1 MVEATLKP
9 GGGGIMDMALAARGD
24 FLAVSV
30 EESARPARAGV
41 VVFKADLT
49 EVVTV
54 LEAGLAEADFLATRG
69 VLAAAGFF
77 EGIIFLAGA
86 AFFVTAAFLATAGFL
101 TGTTFLAATTFL
113 EATTFLAGAAFLA
126 TAFFVATVFL
136 TGTAFFWGRGFF
148 AATGVFTAFALGFA
162 AVTLVL
168 LMALLWLECFTDFN
182 AILLTARRG
191 VHQHPAPYCFWLL
204 SQTSSVTSA
213 ISRMKNF
220 TLGPMARGLYSA
232 YALFQALLKDIF
244 WQIDTNEYHFARSL
258 LSRCPSLA

>member
-30 EESARPARAGV
+30 EESARPATAGV

-54 LEAGLAEADFLATRG
+54 LEAGLAEADFLAASG

-77 EGIIFLAGA
+77 EGTTFLTGA
-86 AFFVTAAFLATAGFL
+86 AFFVAAAFLATAGFL
-101 TGTTFLAATTFL
+101 AGTTFLAATTFL
-113 EATTFLAGAAFLA
+113 AGTTFFAGTTFLAATTFLAGTAFLA

-136 TGTAFFWGRGFF
+136 TGTAFFWGEGFL
-148 AATGVFTAFALGFA
+148 AATGVFKAFALGFA

-168 LMALLWLECFTDFN
+168 IMALLWLECFTDFN

-220 TLGPMARGLYSA
+220 TLEPMARGLYSA
-232 YALFQALLKDIF
+232 YALFQALLKDI
-244 WQIDTNEYHFARSL
+244 L
-258 LSRCPSLA
+258 G

>member
-30 EESARPARAGV
+30 EESARPATAGV

-54 LEAGLAEADFLATRG
+54 LEAGLAEADFLAASG

-77 EGIIFLAGA
+77 EGTTFLTGA
-86 AFFVTAAFLATAGFL
+86 AFFVAAAFLATAGFL
-101 TGTTFLAATTFL
+101 AGTTFLAATTFFAGTTFLAATTFL
-113 EATTFLAGAAFLA
+113 AGTAFLA

-136 TGTAFFWGRGFF
+136 TGTAFFGGEGFL
-148 AATGVFTAFALGFA
+148 AATGVFKAFALGFA

-182 AILLTARRG
+182 AILLTAGRG

-220 TLGPMARGLYSA
+220 TLEPMARGLYSA
-232 YALFQALLKDIF
+232 YALFQALLKDI
-244 WQIDTNEYHFARSL
+244 L
-258 LSRCPSLA
+258 G

>member
-30 EESARPARAGV
+30 EESARPATAGV

-54 LEAGLAEADFLATRG
+54 LEAGLAEADFLAASG

-77 EGIIFLAGA
+77 EG
-86 AFFVTAAFLATAGFL
+86 
-101 TGTTFLAATTFL
+101 TTFLAATTFL
-113 EATTFLAGAAFLA
+113 AGTAFLA

-136 TGTAFFWGRGFF
+136 TVTAFFGGEGFL
-148 AATGVFTAFALGFA
+148 AATGVFKAFALGFA

-220 TLGPMARGLYSA
+220 TLEPMARGLYSA
-232 YALFQALLKDIF
+232 YALFQALLKDI
-244 WQIDTNEYHFARSL
+244 L
-258 LSRCPSLA
+258 G

>member
-30 EESARPARAGV
+30 EESARPATAGV

-54 LEAGLAEADFLATRG
+54 LEAGLAEADFLAASG

-77 EGIIFLAGA
+77 EGTTFLTGA
-86 AFFVTAAFLATAGFL
+86 AFFVAAAFLATAGFL
-101 TGTTFLAATTFL
+101 AGTTFLAATTFFAGTTFLAATTFL
-113 EATTFLAGAAFLA
+113 A
-126 TAFFVATVFL
+126 
-136 TGTAFFWGRGFF
+136 GTAFLGGEGFL
-148 AATGVFTAFALGFA
+148 AATGVFKAFALGFA

-220 TLGPMARGLYSA
+220 TLEPMARGLYSA
-232 YALFQALLKDIF
+232 YALFQALLKDI
-244 WQIDTNEYHFARSL
+244 L
-258 LSRCPSLA
+258 G

>member
-30 EESARPARAGV
+30 EESARPATAGV

-54 LEAGLAEADFLATRG
+54 LEAGLAEADFLAASG

-77 EGIIFLAGA
+77 EGTTFLTGA
-86 AFFVTAAFLATAGFL
+86 AFFVAAAFLATAGFL
-101 TGTTFLAATTFL
+101 AGTTFLAATTFFAGTTFLAATTFL
-113 EATTFLAGAAFLA
+113 AGTAFLA

-136 TGTAFFWGRGFF
+136 TGTAFFGGEGFL
-148 AATGVFTAFALGFA
+148 AATGVFKAFALGFA

-168 LMALLWLECFTDFN
+168 LVALLWLECLTDFN

-220 TLGPMARGLYSA
+220 TLEPMARGLYSA
-232 YALFQALLKDIF
+232 YALFQALLKDI
-244 WQIDTNEYHFARSL
+244 L
-258 LSRCPSLA
+258 G

>member
-30 EESARPARAGV
+30 EESARPATAGV

-54 LEAGLAEADFLATRG
+54 LEAGLAEADFLAASG

-77 EGIIFLAGA
+77 EGTTFLTGA
-86 AFFVTAAFLATAGFL
+86 AFFVAAAFLATAGFL
-101 TGTTFLAATTFL
+101 AGTTFLAATTFL
-113 EATTFLAGAAFLA
+113 AGTAFLA
-126 TAFFVATVFL
+126 TAFFVARVFL
-136 TGTAFFWGRGFF
+136 TGTAFFWGEGFL
-148 AATGVFTAFALGFA
+148 AATGVFKAFALGFA

-220 TLGPMARGLYSA
+220 TLEPMARGLYSA
-232 YALFQALLKDIF
+232 YALFQALLKDI
-244 WQIDTNEYHFARSL
+244 L
-258 LSRCPSLA
+258 G

>member
-30 EESARPARAGV
+30 EESARPATAGV

-54 LEAGLAEADFLATRG
+54 LEAGLAEADFLAASG

-77 EGIIFLAGA
+77 EGTTFLTGA
-86 AFFVTAAFLATAGFL
+86 AFFVAAAFLATAGFL
-101 TGTTFLAATTFL
+101 AGTTFLAATTFL
-113 EATTFLAGAAFLA
+113 AGTAFLA

-136 TGTAFFWGRGFF
+136 TGTAFFWGEGFL
-148 AATGVFTAFALGFA
+148 AATGVFKAFALGFA

-220 TLGPMARGLYSA
+220 TLEPMARGLYSA
-232 YALFQALLKDIF
+232 YALFQALLKDI
-244 WQIDTNEYHFARSL
+244 L
-258 LSRCPSLA
+258 G

>member
-30 EESARPARAGV
+30 EESARPATAGV

-54 LEAGLAEADFLATRG
+54 LEAGLAEADFLAASG

-77 EGIIFLAGA
+77 EGTTFLTGA
-86 AFFVTAAFLATAGFL
+86 AFFVAAAFLATAGFL
-101 TGTTFLAATTFL
+101 AGTTFLAATTFL
-113 EATTFLAGAAFLA
+113 AGTAFLA

-136 TGTAFFWGRGFF
+136 TGTAFFGGEGFL
-148 AATGVFTAFALGFA
+148 AATGVFKAFALGFA

-220 TLGPMARGLYSA
+220 TLEPMARGLYSA
-232 YALFQALLKDIF
+232 YALFQALLKDI
-244 WQIDTNEYHFARSL
+244 L
-258 LSRCPSLA
+258 G

>member
-30 EESARPARAGV
+30 EESARPATAGV

-54 LEAGLAEADFLATRG
+54 LEAGLAEADFLAASG

-77 EGIIFLAGA
+77 EGTTFLTGA
-86 AFFVTAAFLATAGFL
+86 AFFVAAAFLATAGFL
-101 TGTTFLAATTFL
+101 AGTTFLAATTFFAGTTFLAATTFL
-113 EATTFLAGAAFLA
+113 AGTAFLA

-136 TGTAFFWGRGFF
+136 TGTAFFGGEGFL
-148 AATGVFTAFALGFA
+148 AATGVFKAFALGFA

-220 TLGPMARGLYSA
+220 TLEPMARGLYSA
-232 YALFQALLKDIF
+232 YALFQALLKDI
-244 WQIDTNEYHFARSL
+244 L
-258 LSRCPSLA
+258 G